1 MCLHISESWLDVSP
15 PTSIL
20 WLFLSP
26 SDGSVGILFQ
36 LSRDLSEWEWTEAL
50 NSENSNII
58 SIVFC
63 SSCFKIIVN
72 LSGTE
77 NDFFNL
83 VSFKSIGVFVS
94 DNR

>member
-1 MCLHISESWLDVSP
+1 MCLHISESWLDVRPS
-15 PTSIL
+15 TSIL

-26 SDGSVGILFQ
+26 SDGSVAILFQ
-36 LSRDLSEWEWTEAL
+36 LSHDLTEWEWTEAF

-72 LSGTE
+72 LSRTK

-83 VSFKSIGVFVS
+83 VSFESSGVFVS

>member
-1 MCLHISESWLDVSP
+1 MSLDISESWLDVTPS
-15 PTSIL
+15 TSIL

-26 SDGSVGILFQ
+26 SDGSIGVGFQ
-36 LSRDLSEWEWTEAL
+36 LIHDLLEWEWAETL

-58 SIVFC
+58 SILFG
-63 SSCFKIIVN
+63 SSAFEIIVN
-72 LSGTE
+72 LSGTK

-83 VSFKSIGVFVS
+83 VRFKSSCVFVS